1 MDNQTRAT
9 KRQRTDVGVQVTVVS
24 FGVMPPPS
32 TWSLG

>member
-9 KRQRTDVGVQVTVVS
+9 KRQPTDVGIQVTVVS

-32 TWSLG
+32 IWLLG